1 MSQGVVTESL
11 VSLIAKQVEESS
23 LVVWYDPGGDYRD
36 LAACI
41 EVPGASIARHDGS
54 FLKLRRDIDSQ
65 KSDPHQIRNQTPIK
79 LSLGAIRQDIG
90 SRSREFRHHQIIGR
104 SNLRGHRLSKPR
116 CASGPSSS
124 RRSSRM
130 RDHLTG
136 EAERFAPSTR
146 PRTAG

>member
-23 LVVWYDPGGDYRD
+23 LVVWYDFGGDYRD

-65 KSDPHQIRNQTPIK
+65 NSEFRHPSNYWSEQFAKGIRTPIK
-79 LSLGAIRQDIG
+79 LSIGAICEDIG
-90 SRSREFRHHQIIGR
+90 YRSRAA
-104 SNLRGHRLSKPR
+104 LRDRTHRDD
-116 CASGPSSS
+116 
-124 RRSSRM
+124 RRVCVI
-130 RDHLTG
+130 T
-136 EAERFAPSTR
+136 
-146 PRTAG
+146 